1 MRHTEAGKF
10 RVLAAWILPALLC
23 AGCQTPQPAETPHI
37 TQQAEATP
45 PPLLQSVPEP
55 ESAVV
60 LPWPREPRRDIHT
73 NRQSPID
80 YLAGLT
86 RLDAD
91 AARVEL
97 ERLEASILRLGDDG
111 DCSVE
116 CTRLALLLS
125 TGVAD
130 VPRNVERALGLLDR
144 ALARHSDG
152 ILQQSYLLFARLW
165 QQHLD
170 ALSRIDGLAA
180 RIDEQN
186 RLIEAL
192 RMQIEELTALEQQL
206 MKREGGL
213 QP

>member
-1 MRHTEAGKF
+1 MKHAEPGKPRIVAHTLLL
-10 RVLAAWILPALLC
+10 VLLC
-23 AGCQTPQPAETPHI
+23 AGCQAPQSVQAPRAPQEAQATPQP
-37 TQQAEATP
+37 
-45 PPLLQSVPEP
+45 LLESVPEP
-55 ESAVV
+55 EAAAV
-60 LPWPREPRRDIHT
+60 LGWPRTLRDTYT

-97 ERLEASILRLGDDG
+97 ESLEARILQLGDGG

-130 VPRNVERALGLLDR
+130 VPRNVERALDLLER
-144 ALARHSDG
+144 ALASRSDG

-170 ALSRIDGLAA
+170 ALSRIDGLAS

-186 RLIEAL
+186 RLIDAL

-206 MKREGGL
+206 MNREEDL
-213 QP
+213 EP